1 MISVKIATFCFLP
14 DLSVKVHAIYM
25 KNQNPAKSVS
35 EKIDFMPAE
44 RNSSEEIKNQ
54 TGLFSQ
60 NELLCK
66 FLDSIPDIV
75 LVLNSNRQ
83 IVYAN
88 RAAKVLCNGEDFLCL
103 GKRPGEFFRCSN
115 AFKSSDGCGASK
127 NCKACGMFR
136 SIEHVTF
143 HNAGSTKDAHLLHND
158 TGNALSFRVFTT
170 PLCLEDENFIIA
182 TLADISSEI
191 KRNLLEKI
199 FFHDILNTAG
209 ALHGLSEL
217 LLDAS
222 AEEQPHLKKAV
233 HELSVHIVN
242 EIKIQRELM
251 EAENHI
257 LVTHPKKADS
267 LEIIQD
273 ILCSFQSQDIA
284 RNKRLRMDASTE
296 NIELIIDKTLLRR
309 VLDNMV
315 KNALE
320 AIGEG
325 ESITIG
331 NRKNKNRI
339 EFFVHNPG
347 YIPEEVQMRIFQ
359 KSFSTKGNGRG
370 LGTYS
375 MKLLSLQYLMGDVE
389 FTSSPEEGTTFTA
402 SYPDSM

>member
-1 MISVKIATFCFLP
+1 MVERIDFLP
-14 DLSVKVHAIYM
+14 SKRDTL
-25 KNQNPAKSVS
+25 
-35 EKIDFMPAE
+35 
-44 RNSSEEIKNQ
+44 EEIEKQ
-54 TGLFSQ
+54 TNLFLK

-66 FLDSIPDIV
+66 FLDSFPDIV
-75 LVLNSNRQ
+75 LVLNQNRQ

-88 RAAKVLCNGEDFLCL
+88 RAAKVLCNGENSLCL
-103 GKRPGEFFRCSN
+103 GKRPGEFFSCSN
-115 AFKSSDGCGASK
+115 AFKSNDGCGASK

-136 SIEHVTF
+136 SIEHVTL
-143 HNAGSTKDAHLLHND
+143 HNTDSTKDAHLLHKD
-158 TGNALSFRVFTT
+158 TGNALSFRVSTT
-170 PLCLEDENFIIA
+170 PLCIEDENFIIA
-182 TLADISSEI
+182 TLADISGEV

-209 ALHGLSEL
+209 ALRGLSEL
-217 LLDAS
+217 SLDAP
-222 AEEQPHLKKAV
+222 AEEQHNLKKAV
-233 HELSVHIVN
+233 HELSVQIVN
-242 EIKIQRELM
+242 EITIQRELM

-267 LEIIQD
+267 LEIIKD

-284 RNKRLRMDASTE
+284 RNKRLCMDASTE

-325 ESITIG
+325 KSITIG
-331 NRKNKNRI
+331 NRENEKRI

-389 FTSSPEEGTTFTA
+389 FTSSPEEGTTFIA
-402 SYPDSM
+402 SYPINI